1 MSSPV
6 LIEIKSR
13 YPQMNEAMRRIADYV
28 ISSESDIIYLKA
40 SDFAEKSGV
49 STASVSRFVKLL
61 GYKNFN
67 EFRLK
72 MAVTEEKNV
81 NEKPEEKDRLVYNG
95 EAIGKSPYE
104 VSKTIFSKSIRE
116 LEDTWN
122 MMDFDILEPVANLI
136 DRANRIVAI
145 GVGRSKI
152 TTEALVS
159 RLYRI
164 GYYIVDFC
172 DSHEIVNIT
181 SILKEGDLLIA
192 VSNFGQSKSVVEGV
206 KRAKRRGV
214 TVVGITSVKDSPLAQ
229 YSDYVL
235 FSAYDYASDKMGK
248 LYEPSSENVAQL
260 VLVDCLYMMVATK
273 HEKENLSNYR
283 AFSEEISTE
292 HVNK

>member
-1 MSSPV
+1 
-6 LIEIKSR
+6 
-13 YPQMNEAMRRIADYV
+13 MNEAMRRIADYV

-145 GVGRSKI
+145 GVPVVRFVPFLSGQLLGGFA
-152 TTEALVS
+152 EPLHC
-159 RLYRI
+159 
-164 GYYIVDFC
+164 FQ
-172 DSHEIVNIT
+172 
-181 SILKEGDLLIA
+181 IL
-192 VSNFGQSKSVVEGV
+192 
-206 KRAKRRGV
+206 
-214 TVVGITSVKDSPLAQ
+214 P
-229 YSDYVL
+229 
-235 FSAYDYASDKMGK
+235 
-248 LYEPSSENVAQL
+248 
-260 VLVDCLYMMVATK
+260 
-273 HEKENLSNYR
+273 H
-283 AFSEEISTE
+283 
-292 HVNK
+292 

>member
-1 MSSPV
+1 
-6 LIEIKSR
+6 
-13 YPQMNEAMRRIADYV
+13 
-28 ISSESDIIYLKA
+28 
-40 SDFAEKSGV
+40 
-49 STASVSRFVKLL
+49 
-61 GYKNFN
+61 
-67 EFRLK
+67 
-72 MAVTEEKNV
+72 
-81 NEKPEEKDRLVYNG
+81 
-95 EAIGKSPYE
+95 
-104 VSKTIFSKSIRE
+104 
-116 LEDTWN
+116 
-122 MMDFDILEPVANLI
+122 MDFDILEPVANLI

-273 HEKENLSNYR
+273 HEKENLSHYR

>member
-1 MSSPV
+1 MPP
-6 LIEIKSR
+6 IIIDIKSR

-28 ISSESDIIYLKA
+28 ISSEDDIIYQKA
-40 SDFAEKSGV
+40 SDFAKKSGV
-49 STASVSRFVKLL
+49 SAASVSRFVRLL
-61 GYKNFN
+61 GYKNFT
-67 EFRLK
+67 EFRLR
-72 MAVTEEKNV
+72 MAVAEEKKV
-81 NEKPEEKDRLVYNG
+81 NDRPAGDDELAYNG
-95 EAIGKSPYE
+95 EAVGKSPQE
-104 VSKTIFSKSIRE
+104 ICKTIFSKSIRE

-122 MMDFDILEPVANLI
+122 MMNFETLRQVADQI

-164 GYYIVDFC
+164 GYCITDYC

-181 SILKEGDLLIA
+181 SIMKEGDLLIA

-206 KRAKRRGV
+206 RRAARRGAAV
-214 TVVGITSVKDSPLAQ
+214 AGITSVKDSPLAQ
-229 YSDYVL
+229 SADHVL

-260 VLVDCLYMMVATK
+260 VLVDCLYMMVATR
-273 HEKENLSNYR
+273 HEKENLSHYR

-292 HVNK
+292 HVNR

>member
-192 VSNFGQSKSVVEGV
+192 VSNFGQSKSV
-206 KRAKRRGV
+206 AQNHYM
-214 TVVGITSVKDSPLAQ
+214 DSIA
-229 YSDYVL
+229 
-235 FSAYDYASDKMGK
+235 
-248 LYEPSSENVAQL
+248 
-260 VLVDCLYMMVATK
+260 
-273 HEKENLSNYR
+273 
-283 AFSEEISTE
+283 
-292 HVNK
+292 

>member
-1 MSSPV
+1 MTSPI

-28 ISSESDIIYLKA
+28 ISYENDMIYQKA
-40 SDFAEKSGV
+40 SEFAQKSGV

-72 MAVTEEKNV
+72 MAMAEEKNGI
-81 NEKPEEKDRLVYNG
+81 EKPDDKDRLVYNG
-95 EAIGKSPYE
+95 EAVGNSPYE
-104 VSKTIFSKSIRE
+104 ISKTIFSKSIRE

-122 MMDFDILEPVANLI
+122 MMDPDVLEPIANLI
-136 DRANRIVAI
+136 DSASRIVAI

-192 VSNFGQSKSVVEGV
+192 VSNFGQSKAVVEGV
-206 KRAKRRGV
+206 KRARKRGA

-235 FSAYDYASDKMGK
+235 FSAYDYASERMGK
-248 LYEPSSENVAQL
+248 LYEPSSENVAQI

-273 HEKENLSNYR
+273 HEKENLSHYR
-283 AFSEEISTE
+283 AFSEEISAE